1 MYAKQGLKPGRQ
13 RRRHSAEFKSRVVRE
28 SRKPGVSV
36 AAVALANGLNAN
48 LLRRWAKQHDRPV
61 AAVKPKALPPND
73 EFIALPL
80 SVAAPPAV
88 AEIRIELRRGAT
100 TVSVSWPLQAA
111 GECAAWL
118 REWLR

>member
-1 MYAKQGLKPGRQ
+1 M
-13 RRRHSAEFKSRVVRE
+13 
-28 SRKPGVSV
+28 

-48 LLRRWAKQHDRPV
+48 MLRRWVIEHEA
-61 AAVKPKALPPND
+61 AAVEVQPQALPPRD

-80 SVAAPPAV
+80 TVPAPAATPD
-88 AEIRIELRRGAT
+88 IRIELRRGAT
-100 TVSVSWPLQAA
+100 TVSVSWPVQAA